1 MPRGLLA
8 DFTHPLVARDGMR
21 QTFRPGQPP

>member
-1 MPRGLLA
+1 MLRGPLA

-21 QTFRPGQPP
+21 QTFLPGQPP